1 MPSNVLV
8 LEKEIPLEMEGIK
21 VGKVQA
27 QVFEADP
34 VHLQQGDMNE
44 KYLIAKGIFNDKK
57 YEVKGIRGGVQK
69 VLDDLMDKILKDLK

>member
-1 MPSNVLV
+1 VPSNVLV

-21 VGKVQA
+21 IGKVQA

-44 KYLIAKGIFNDKK
+44 KYLVAKGVFNDKK

-69 VLDDLMDKILKDLK
+69 VLEDLIEEIQNDLK